1 MIGQGAAPAKRNS
14 TLDSTS
20 INNNSSSSSTQQQP
34 AGQARGDTIRVE
46 NKTSRIIKAVLFEHD
61 SSLEWYPLG
70 AGYADNVPGIF
81 SSPESSVVTIKPQE
95 WGDLTLPFGV
105 EKAKLK
111 IFYPETIDVPTQSA
125 GVVHGGQT
133 VQFTG
138 SDFVSA
144 DNQTLI
150 GAAGVGAVAG
160 MVLMGPITAV
170 GLAGF
175 AAYSATQKTELGAIT
190 QSIGKS
196 AKVLTDSAID
206 VGTQA
211 VDYGYQ
217 AKDSLLGPTPGEN
230 GGSSSSSS
238 AK

>member
-1 MIGQGAAPAKRNS
+1 M
-14 TLDSTS
+14 L
-20 INNNSSSSSTQQQP
+20 
-34 AGQARGDTIRVE
+34 
-46 NKTSRIIKAVLFEHD
+46 
-61 SSLEWYPLG
+61 PL
-70 AGYADNVPGIF
+70 
-81 SSPESSVVTIKPQE
+81 
-95 WGDLTLPFGV
+95 GV

-111 IFYPETIDVPTQSA
+111 IFYPETIDVPTQSSGQVA
-125 GVVHGGQT
+125 GGQT

-206 VGTQA
+206 VGSQA

-217 AKDSLLGPTPGEN
+217 AKDAMLGPTPGVNNEN
-230 GGSSSSSS
+230 TGSSSSSNVQ
-238 AK
+238 KW